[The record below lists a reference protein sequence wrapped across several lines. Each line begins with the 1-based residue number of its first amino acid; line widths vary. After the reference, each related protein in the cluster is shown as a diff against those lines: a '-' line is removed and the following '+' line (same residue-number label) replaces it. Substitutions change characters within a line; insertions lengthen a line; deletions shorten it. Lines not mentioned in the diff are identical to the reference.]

1 VNLNEHISVTV
12 PGTCGELVQGWSA
25 EWDEPVLVSC
35 PIAHFNRLTV
45 QPLAQ
50 PTLIVTGD
58 DTASTAKLKHAAHL
72 TLNAVSAP
80 KTTGISLLPHRALP
94 VERGMGSSTADV
106 VAAVAGTAA
115 LCGRTL
121 SPAEIARLACQIE
134 PSDSTMFAPLT
145 VLAYRSGNRY
155 RELGHAPSLPLLVL
169 DTARRINTR
178 LFNFRLDEI
187 RLKQLAPV
195 TAEALAM
202 LTEGIS
208 RQNGAAIGAAATL
221 SAESFQ
227 HVWHS
232 DFLPQVQQWA
242 AETHAFGVVRAH
254 SGSVMGLL
262 YPFDADIA
270 DIFHWLRMRF
280 AGKIF
285 ATELTAGGAILEQY
299 TGGV

>member
-1 VNLNEHISVTV
+1 MNLNAHISVTV

-35 PIAHFNRLTV
+35 PIARFNRLTV

-50 PTLIVTGD
+50 PVLAVTGD
-58 DTASTAKLKHAAHL
+58 DTASTAKLKRAAHL
-72 TLNAVSAP
+72 TLNAISAP
-80 KTTGISLLPHRALP
+80 KTSGISLLPHRALP

-145 VLAYRSGNRY
+145 ALAYRSGNHY

-169 DTARRINTR
+169 DTARRVNTR
-178 LFNFRLDEI
+178 LFNFRLDET

-195 TAEALAM
+195 TAEALAT
-202 LTEGIS
+202 LAEGIS
-208 RQNGAAIGAAATL
+208 HRNGAAIGAAATL

-227 HVWHS
+227 RIWHS
-232 DFLPQVQQWA
+232 DFLPQVRQWA
-242 AETHAFGVVRAH
+242 AETHALGVVRAH
-254 SGSVMGLL
+254 SGGVMGLL
-262 YPFDADIA
+262 YPLDTDMADVSR
-270 DIFHWLRMRF
+270 WLRARF

-285 ATELTAGGAILEQY
+285 ITELSAGGAALEQY
-299 TGGV
+299 AGGV